1 MTAYVISEV
10 EILDEQLAERYRELA
25 RHSIEQYDG
34 RYVVRG
40 AAPDVV
46 EGSWP
51 VEQRVVI
58 VEFPSMQRAREWYDS
73 PEYARALEVR
83 GSALERRLFF
93 VEGTD

>member
-10 EILDEQLAERYRELA
+10 EVLDERLAEQYEESARY
-25 RHSIEQYDG
+25 SIEQYDG

-40 AAPDVV
+40 ASPDVV

-51 VEQRVVI
+51 ETRRVV
-58 VEFPSMQRAREWYDS
+58 VEFPNMRRAREWYDS
-73 PEYARALEVR
+73 PEYARALEIR
-83 GSALERRLFF
+83 QSALDRRLLF